1 MPRKLTVYSDGSCLG
16 NPGPGGWGAV
26 IKDADDVRE
35 ISGGEPSTT
44 NNRMELMAAIQA
56 LEEIAPG
63 AEVELVTD
71 SRYVMDGITSWLPA
85 WRRRDWRTASGKPV
99 KNQDLWR
106 WLEQAAARHKVAW
119 RWVRGHTSDPGNER
133 ADALARAACPGHR

>member
-1 MPRKLTVYSDGSCLG
+1 MTRKLTVYSDGSCLG

-26 IKDADDVRE
+26 IEDAGGVRE

-71 SRYVMDGITSWLPA
+71 SRYVMDGITSWLPG

-106 WLEQAAARHKVAW
+106 RLEQAAVRHKVAW
-119 RWVRGHTSDPGNER
+119 RWVRGHTRDPGNER
-133 ADALARAACPGHR
+133 ADALARAAGYGHR